1 MTANRKFVVN
11 DALNDFICVEI
22 SQTVARILDRINHYH
37 GEDEPEPTEDSKVNL
52 KPVPE
57 PDNDSIN
64 QKYLADNYHSLL
76 NLYWDGKSERDIAFR
91 LGTTVRDVKYALK
104 RFVPIDFIYEK
115 YNSGMLPS
123 RIARLVKVGLTTN
136 QVRRI
141 LKMNPVLKKV
151 EVKDVCTD
159 QESK

>member
-1 MTANRKFVVN
+1 M
-11 DALNDFICVEI
+11 
-22 SQTVARILDRINHYH
+22 DRINHYH
-37 GEDEPEPTEDSKVNL
+37 GEDEPEQTEDSKVNL

-57 PDNDSIN
+57 PKNDSI
-64 QKYLADNYHSLL
+64 QQEYLKDSRELLL
-76 NLYWDGKSERDIAFR
+76 NLYWDGKSERDIAFS
-91 LGTTVRDVKYALK
+91 LGTTVRDVKHALK
-104 RFVPIDFIYEK
+104 RFVPIDFVYEK

-136 QVRRI
+136 QVRRV
-141 LKMNPVLKKV
+141 LKMNPILKKS

>member
-22 SQTVARILDRINHYH
+22 AQTVGRILDRINHYH
-37 GEDEPEPTEDSKVNL
+37 GEDEPEPAEDSKVNL
-52 KPVPE
+52 KPVPA
-57 PDNDSIN
+57 PKNDSIQ
-64 QKYLADNYHSLL
+64 QKYLADNYHLLL
-76 NLYWDGKSERDIAFR
+76 NLYWDGMSERDIAFS
-91 LGTTVRDVKYALK
+91 LGTTVRDVKHALK

-115 YNSGMLPS
+115 YYGGMLPS
-123 RIARLVKVGLTTN
+123 RIARLVAVGLTTN
-136 QVRRI
+136 QVRRV
-141 LKMNPVLKKV
+141 LKMNPILKKA